1 VDAVFTGLDLVVILM
16 VVGVIIY
23 ATRADGGGG
32 AVKIDALTWLV
43 LVIVVGMI
51 VISLT

>member
-1 VDAVFTGLDLVVILM
+1 MFTGLDLVVILM
-16 VVGVIIY
+16 VVVVIIY